1 MWKIVA
7 IGGWEIKNHET
18 LTFDKRVV
26 ELTNKTNPKALFIP
40 TASKEATWYI
50 ETFKNIYWHHLG
62 CNPDVLYLLSKK
74 PDFEEIKEK
83 ILWSDLIYVWWGN
96 TLKMMKKWRK
106 LWVDKL
112 LEQAHQNW
120 TVLSG
125 LSAGSICWFEAG
137 HSDSMSFKS
146 EDNRKYIKVRW
157 LGLLKWI
164 HCPHFSNQERIK
176 DFEEF
181 IKKYKDIWIA
191 ISDNCAI
198 EFIDNKFKV
207 LSDSEENKAY
217 KVFYNKKQ
225 KQVIKKEIPKFREF
239 IDISFLYDNN

>member
-1 MWKIVA
+1 MGKIVA
-7 IGGWEIKNHET
+7 IGGGEIKNHET

-40 TASKEATWYI
+40 TASKEATGYI
-50 ETFKNIYWHHLG
+50 ETFKNIYGHHLG

-83 ILWSDLIYVWWGN
+83 ILGSDLIYVGGGN

-106 LWVDKL
+106 LGVDKL
-112 LEQAHQNW
+112 LEQAHQNG

-146 EDNRKYIKVRW
+146 EDNRKYIKVRG
-157 LGLLKWI
+157 LGLLKGI

-181 IKKYKDIWIA
+181 IKKYKDIGIA